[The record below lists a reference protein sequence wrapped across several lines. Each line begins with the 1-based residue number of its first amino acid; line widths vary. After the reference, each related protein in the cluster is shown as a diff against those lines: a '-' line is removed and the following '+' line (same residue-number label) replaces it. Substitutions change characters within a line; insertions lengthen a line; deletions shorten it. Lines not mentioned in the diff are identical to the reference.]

1 MNNHAEF
8 SGELFYSTYSLLA
21 ISMFF
26 SSYSCRIQSAG
37 FRRRRNVLSAGVTLS
52 DSSLVIPTW
61 IALYLGI
68 FISDIMVYW
77 WGYFLSKGMFQFK
90 KIRKKLTENK
100 IRLVAKTLDDYGF
113 RTFIV
118 CRFIPFGVRN
128 TLWMSSGFV
137 GLPFKKFLLY
147 DSIAALVSCSTLYH
161 LVRFI
166 GEGASVV
173 YKIIGIV
180 LFVAL
185 IIFFVFM
192 IRHVI
197 KKETK
202 FFEDEAE
209 QESNFQ

>member
-1 MNNHAEF
+1 MLNSLVNFFTTHIPYWPLVCF
-8 SGELFYSTYSLLA
+8 SLL
-21 ISMFF
+21 IL
-26 SSYSCRIQSAG
+26 AG
-37 FRRRRNVLSAGVTLS
+37 FNLPVSEDAVIVLSAGVTLS
-52 DSSLVIPTW
+52 DNSLIIPTW

-90 KIRKKLTENK
+90 KIRKTLTENK

-118 CRFIPFGVRN
+118 CRFIPFGIRN

-137 GLPFKKFLLY
+137 GLPFKRFLFY
-147 DSIAALVSCSTLYH
+147 DSIATLVSCSTLYH

-180 LFVAL
+180 LFIAL
-185 IIFFVFM
+185 IVLFVFM

-202 FFEDEAE
+202 FLEDENE
-209 QESNFQ
+209 QDLNFQ

>member
-1 MNNHAEF
+1 MSF
-8 SGELFYSTYSLLA
+8 GLTS
-21 ISMFF
+21 
-26 SSYSCRIQSAG
+26 
-37 FRRRRNVLSAGVTLS
+37 
-52 DSSLVIPTW
+52 
-61 IALYLGI
+61 
-68 FISDIMVYW
+68 
-77 WGYFLSKGMFQFK
+77 FL
-90 KIRKKLTENK
+90 RPE
-100 IRLVAKTLDDYGF
+100 R
-113 RTFIV
+113 
-118 CRFIPFGVRN
+118 RN

-161 LVRFI
+161 LIRFI

-202 FFEDEAE
+202 FFEDENE
-209 QESNFQ
+209 QDLNFQ

>member
-1 MNNHAEF
+1 MLNSLVNFFTAHIPYWPLVCF
-8 SGELFYSTYSLLA
+8 SLL
-21 ISMFF
+21 IL
-26 SSYSCRIQSAG
+26 AG
-37 FRRRRNVLSAGVTLS
+37 FNLPVSEDAVIVLSAGVTLS

-61 IALYLGI
+61 ISLYLGI

-77 WGYFLSKGMFQFK
+77 WGYFLSKGMFRFK

-147 DSIAALVSCSTLYH
+147 DSIAALVSCSTLY
-161 LVRFI
+161 
-166 GEGASVV
+166 
-173 YKIIGIV
+173 
-180 LFVAL
+180 AL

-202 FFEDEAE
+202 FFEDENE
-209 QESNFQ
+209 QDLNFQ